1 MSNFN
6 GDFNIIVSVSLIGF
20 GQDVQFAIKYKN
32 LEKTTLIII
41 VFSKVA

>member
-1 MSNFN
+1 MSNLN
-6 GDFNIIVSVSLIGF
+6 GDFNIIVSALIGF
-20 GQDVQFAIKYKN
+20 GQDAQFAIKYKN